1 MAGSSFGL
9 NGVGERMDERPSPCG
24 VASCETC
31 EEAHQQGL
39 ARARFVARLGHTLR
53 TPLNG
58 IQGFSQILL
67 QETAGPLNA
76 RQRAHVQ
83 RIEEAGERLLSLID
97 GLTELSRIHAGETE
111 PQVSVTD
118 VAQVVKRVL
127 EGHRTEA
134 EAKGVS
140 ISVRIDR
147 QIPGVEADPDLLAGV
162 VSRLVSNAI
171 RHGQERGRV
180 DIVGTLDGGG
190 IEGSRTLTLAV
201 VDDGPGIRADEL
213 PRLTRDTEPPRT
225 STAGSKRNGLGL
237 VVTKRLVDLLGG
249 RLRISSEPGRGTRA
263 VVELPWVVLRTQ
275 PSGESAG
282 HVSAP
287 RDHAPDAL
295 ASVTRE

>member
-1 MAGSSFGL
+1 
-9 NGVGERMDERPSPCG
+9 
-24 VASCETC
+24 
-31 EEAHQQGL
+31 
-39 ARARFVARLGHTLR
+39 
-53 TPLNG
+53 
-58 IQGFSQILL
+58 
-67 QETAGPLNA
+67 
-76 RQRAHVQ
+76 
-83 RIEEAGERLLSLID
+83 
-97 GLTELSRIHAGETE
+97 
-111 PQVSVTD
+111 
-118 VAQVVKRVL
+118 
-127 EGHRTEA
+127 
-134 EAKGVS
+134 
-140 ISVRIDR
+140 
-147 QIPGVEADPDLLAGV
+147 LLAGV